1 MYTDEHIKSL
11 LPGYFKRSLSEE
23 DALEVK
29 KWIAL
34 SEENYKE
41 ALWIHKLV
49 LVVDTEKL
57 AKRKAKKAALYHI
70 KRKIK
75 FKQVFLFMQ
84 RAAAILFIPLLLTW
98 YLSTAYSSKNEQFTS
113 NWKEIST
120 LPGTVY
126 KFYLSDSTYVC
137 LNAGSTLR
145 YPSKFTGDTR
155 DVILTGEGYFE
166 VKKNTEKQF
175 IVRTPFDA
183 EIKVFGT
190 KFNVEAYT
198 KEALIH
204 TTLLEGS
211 VGFEFENNNKNREKI
226 MLKPGHKLTYN
237 RTQQS
242 CLLSATDGSVETSW
256 VDNQLILYH
265 TPFRAAV
272 KMLEKRYNT
281 QFIIKTSKYD
291 INKYSGTFTD
301 QEIEKIMEYFE
312 LSSNLHWDFVHQ
324 KGNKVKIVIY

>member
-1 MYTDEHIKSL
+1 MYTNEHIKSL
-11 LPGYFKRSLSEE
+11 LPGYFKGKLSEE

-29 KWIAL
+29 EWIAL
-34 SEENYKE
+34 SEENYQE

-49 LVVDTEKL
+49 LVIDSEKV
-57 AKRKAKKAALYHI
+57 AKRKAKKTALHHI

-98 YLSTAYSSKNEQFTS
+98 YLSTGYSSKNEQLTS
-113 NWKEIST
+113 DWKEIST
-120 LPGTVY
+120 LPGTIY

-145 YPSKFTGDTR
+145 YPSTFSGSTR

-166 VKKNTEKQF
+166 VKKNVQKQF

-183 EIKVFGT
+183 EIKVYGT

-211 VGFEFENNNKNREKI
+211 VGFEFENNNKKEKI
-226 MLKPGHKLTYN
+226 MLKPGYKLTYN

-242 CLLSATDGSVETSW
+242 CLLSATDGRVETSW

-265 TPFRAAV
+265 TPFREAV
-272 KMLEKRYNT
+272 RMLEKRYNT

-291 INKYSGTFTD
+291 KNKYSGTFTN
-301 QEIEKIMEYFE
+301 QEIDKVMEYFE
-312 LSSNLHWDFVHQ
+312 LSSNLHWDFLHQ
-324 KGNKVKIVIY
+324 KGEKVKIVIY